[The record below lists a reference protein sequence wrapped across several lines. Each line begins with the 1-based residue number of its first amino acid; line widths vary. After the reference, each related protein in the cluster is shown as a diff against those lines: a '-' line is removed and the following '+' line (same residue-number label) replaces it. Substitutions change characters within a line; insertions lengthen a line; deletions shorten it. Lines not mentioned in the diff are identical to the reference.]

1 MKAWK
6 KIWKLLVRN
15 TQLQYDLDYYD
26 DMWDKGDEEA
36 HNAIAERKK
45 LKREREWAKDLCPR
59 ITEVECCTEDLGEL
73 FLIAVKV
80 ALHNFHTRAQQS
92 FECTNIQAWGKE
104 KRRKNISLAYIS
116 TKKSNTRH

>member
-1 MKAWK
+1 MMTYGTKEMRK
-6 KIWKLLVRN
+6 HTMLSRR
-15 TQLQYDLDYYD
+15 
-26 DMWDKGDEEA
+26 E
-36 HNAIAERKK
+36 KK

-92 FECTNIQAWGKE
+92 FECTNIQA
-104 KRRKNISLAYIS
+104 
-116 TKKSNTRH
+116 